1 VQPFFQVD
9 VELSIPSVTMNP
21 SLDDVQSAINQ
32 CAMQIIGSTRH
43 IAAWNPTAQVFND
56 MDPIAS
62 SVRKEAAQSA
72 VQPSAGRSSIYSR
85 VANDIEMVKNVLI
98 LTGAVQTL
106 RSRVRTMHSLKPLS
120 TM

>member
-1 VQPFFQVD
+1 MQPFFQVD

-56 MDPIAS
+56 MDPS
-62 SVRKEAAQSA
+62 SLSVRKEAAQS
-72 VQPSAGRSSIYSR
+72 SAGRSSIYSR